1 MTMATAT
8 MTPVDI
14 DYVRTLV
21 KEQSAIVLEQAKAY
35 LIESRLEPVAR
46 KAGAANAHDLVSQLR
61 AKPYSKLHHQVV
73 EAMTTNETSWF
84 RDIAP
89 FAALRD
95 HLLPELIAH
104 HATDRR
110 ITIWSAA
117 SSTGQ
122 EIYSIAMLLADHF
135 PQLRSG
141 WQVKLLASDLS
152 EEVVDRAKSGKFTP
166 LEVNRGLPAPM
177 LVKHFERVGSLW
189 QVKPELRNQ
198 VSFGVV
204 NLIKPWPQ
212 MPPLDIV
219 MLRNVMIYF
228 DVETKKQILANVRRV
243 LRPGGHLFLGNAETT
258 LNLDERFERVQ
269 YGKATCYRVAGR

>member
-1 MTMATAT
+1 MATAT
-8 MTPVDI
+8 MTPIDV
-14 DYVRTLV
+14 DYVRALV

-46 KAGAANAHDLVSQLR
+46 KAGIASAHDLVGQLR
-61 AKPYSKLHHQVV
+61 AKPYGRLHHQVV

-84 RDIAP
+84 RDVSP
-89 FAALRD
+89 FGALRD
-95 HLLPELIAH
+95 HVIPELIAKH
-104 HATDRR
+104 TVDRR
-110 ITIWSAA
+110 IGIWSAA

-135 PQLRSG
+135 PQLRMG
-141 WQVKLLASDLS
+141 WDVKLVASDLS
-152 EEVVDRAKSGKFTP
+152 EEVVDRARAGRFTQ

-177 LVKHFERVGSLW
+177 LVKHFERVGSVW
-189 QVKPELRNQ
+189 QVKEDLRRA

-212 MPPLDIV
+212 LPPLDIV

-228 DVETKKQILANVRRV
+228 DVPTKKQILANVRRV

-258 LNLDERFERVQ
+258 LNLDDAFERVQ